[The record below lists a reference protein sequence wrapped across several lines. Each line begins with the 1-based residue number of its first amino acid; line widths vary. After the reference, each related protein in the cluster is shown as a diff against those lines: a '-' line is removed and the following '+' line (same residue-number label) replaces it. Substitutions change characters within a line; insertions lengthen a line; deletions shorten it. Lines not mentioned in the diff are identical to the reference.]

1 MKNQENYVMLFILL
15 FLLAFFYICGIL
27 LLVIKL
33 NYNYEKE
40 LEKKL
45 ELIKKMK
52 KRPKLLLHSCCAP
65 CSSYVIEYLSDYF
78 DITIFYYNPNIS
90 PREEYIKRKD
100 EQIKLINSIDTKG
113 ELNIIDCDYDNDL
126 YEECIKGLENEP
138 ERGKRCTVCFN
149 LRLDKTAS
157 KAKELN
163 YDYFATTLTV
173 SPYKNSKLINEI
185 GLNIQDKYNIKY
197 LVSDFKKKDGY
208 KRSIELSK
216 KYNLYRQNFCGCKYS
231 KKINLA

>member
-1 MKNQENYVMLFILL
+1 M
-15 FLLAFFYICGIL
+15 
-27 LLVIKL
+27 
-33 NYNYEKE
+33 EKE
-40 LEKKL
+40 LE
-45 ELIKKMK
+45 LIKNLKN
-52 KRPKLLLHSCCAP
+52 RPKLLLHSCCAP

-90 PREEYIKRKD
+90 PKQEYLKRKE
-100 EQIKLINSIDTKG
+100 EQIRLINCIETSGKLD
-113 ELNIIDCDYDNDL
+113 IIDCDYDNDL
-126 YEECIKGLENEP
+126 YEKFIEGLEDEP
-138 ERGKRCTVCFN
+138 ERGKRCNVCFN
-149 LRLDKTAS
+149 IRLEKTAI
-157 KAKELN
+157 KAKELK

-185 GLNIQDKYNIKY
+185 GLSLQDKYSVKY

-231 KKINLA
+231 KK